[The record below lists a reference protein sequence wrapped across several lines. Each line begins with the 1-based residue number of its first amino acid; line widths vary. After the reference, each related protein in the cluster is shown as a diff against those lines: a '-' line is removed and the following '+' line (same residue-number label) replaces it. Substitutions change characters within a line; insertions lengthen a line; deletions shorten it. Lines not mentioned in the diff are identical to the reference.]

1 MNFNVTDGEK
11 YQKIVEVEIPAAET
25 ELPIKFAC
33 KRLSQKVNIP
43 GFRPGKA
50 PRSVLESFVGMEAIM
65 DEVSDDLLPKAY
77 AEALKE
83 TGIEPCARPDVEVVQ
98 LQAGEPIKYK
108 FTITAKPEVKLGQYK
123 GLEITRK
130 IIEVTDEDIDRD
142 LKAQQERLTRTE
154 DAPFGTEAA
163 NGDIVVIDFKGLK
176 DGVAFEGGTA
186 EGYSLELGSNTF
198 IPGFEEQLVGAKAG
212 DDVKID
218 VTFPDDYQAEDLA
231 GQPVVFEV
239 KVQKV
244 QKKIVPEMDQAFVE
258 EVSETAENMEQL
270 REEFRKRLT
279 EQSLGMADVNTRNEA
294 VAAAVDN
301 AEIDVPPVMI
311 DAELAHQIE
320 EVRARLGQQG
330 VTLEQYLE
338 YTNGTMEDFEANYRK
353 RAESVVRRD
362 LVMEA
367 IVKAEDIQVSDEELD
382 DQIQILANQYWQ
394 PADQIRKALEDDDR
408 LEDFKFS
415 VKMGKAADL
424 VYKEAVITDET
435 LDRAALQAKMDA
447 LNGVAPA
454 EEAPADAAP
463 AEEAAPVES
472 EEKAAE

>member
-1 MNFNVTDGEK
+1 ME
-11 YQKIVEVEIPAAET
+11 
-25 ELPIKFAC
+25 EL
-33 KRLSQKVNIP
+33 VH
-43 GFRPGKA
+43 
-50 PRSVLESFVGMEAIM
+50 
-65 DEVSDDLLPKAY
+65 
-77 AEALKE
+77 
-83 TGIEPCARPDVEVVQ
+83 
-98 LQAGEPIKYK
+98 
-108 FTITAKPEVKLGQYK
+108 
-123 GLEITRK
+123 
-130 IIEVTDEDIDRD
+130 
-142 LKAQQERLTRTE
+142 QQERLTRTE

-218 VTFPDDYQAEDLA
+218 VTFPEDYQAEDLA

-279 EQSLGMADVNTRNEA
+279 EQSLSMADVNTRNEA
-294 VAAAVDN
+294 VAAAVAN

-415 VKMGKAADL
+415 VKMGKAAEL
-424 VYKEAVITDET
+424 VYKEAVITDEP

-454 EEAPADAAP
+454 EEAPAEEAP

>member
-50 PRSVLESFVGMEAIM
+50 PRSVLESFVGMDAIM

-83 TGIEPCARPDVEVVQ
+83 TGIEPCAQPQVEVVQ
-98 LQAGEPIKYK
+98 LKAGEPIKYK
-108 FTITAKPEVKLGQYK
+108 FTITAKPEVTLGQYK

-163 NGDIVVIDFKGLK
+163 EGDIVVIDFKGLK

-198 IPGFEEQLVGAKAG
+198 IPGFEEKLIGAKAG
-212 DDVKID
+212 DDVKLD
-218 VTFPDDYQAEDLA
+218 VTFPEDYQAPDLA
-231 GQPVVFEV
+231 GAPVVFEV

-244 QKKIVPEMDQAFVE
+244 QKKVVPEMDQAFVE

-279 EQSLGMADVNTRNEA
+279 EQSLSMADVNTRNEA
-294 VAAAVDN
+294 VAAAVNN

-311 DAELAHQIE
+311 DTELAHQME
-320 EVRARLGQQG
+320 EVRQRLAQQG

-338 YTNGTMEDFEANYRK
+338 YTNGTMEEFQANYRK

-367 IVKAEDIQVSDEELD
+367 IVKAEDIQVSDEELE
-382 DQIQILANQYWQ
+382 DQMQILANQYWQ
-394 PADQIRKALEDDDR
+394 PVDAIKKALADEDR
-408 LEDFKFS
+408 MEDFKFS

-424 VYKEAVITDET
+424 VYREAVITDET
-435 LDRAALQAKMDA
+435 LDRAELQAKLDA
-447 LNGVAPA
+447 LNGEAPA
-454 EEAPADAAP
+454 EEKP
-463 AEEAAPVES
+463 AEEAAAAVE
-472 EEKAAE
+472 EDGKEAE

>member
-83 TGIEPCARPDVEVVQ
+83 TGIEPCARPEVEVVQ
-98 LQAGEPIKYK
+98 LQSGEPIKYK
-108 FTITAKPEVKLGQYK
+108 FTITAKPEVKFGQYK

-218 VTFPDDYQAEDLA
+218 VTFPEDYQAEDLA

-279 EQSLGMADVNTRNEA
+279 EQSLSMADVNTRNEA

-454 EEAPADAAP
+454 EEAPAEEAP